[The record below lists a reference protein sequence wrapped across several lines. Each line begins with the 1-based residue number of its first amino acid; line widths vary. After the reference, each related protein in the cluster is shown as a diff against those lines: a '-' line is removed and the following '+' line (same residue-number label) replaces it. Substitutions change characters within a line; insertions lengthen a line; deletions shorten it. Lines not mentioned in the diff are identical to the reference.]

1 VSNGRPY
8 RSSLFAGLLLI
19 LLGVIFLI
27 DRDYPG
33 FQIGHWVRLY
43 WPLLLILWGV
53 AKLFDR
59 LSERGAGQ
67 PRHGLLSGGEAVLLV
82 LLAIVLSSFV
92 FRDWLRDHFPGIT
105 LDLPPFHQSYSE
117 AMSPIQRNLQP
128 GARVAI
134 ATGRGDVTV
143 HASDGD
149 SLVVTATKS
158 GPGANES
165 SARARIREVA
175 VAIDPQGSGVLI
187 HPVHMD
193 SAPGGASVDIDVR
206 VPRSSS
212 LSIDAAHGDISVSGV
227 SGNIDVR
234 SGNGDTDV
242 HDAGADVSVLSE
254 NGDIRVGRIGG
265 NLRLSGRGDDVGID
279 GVSGNV
285 SIDGAFGGDIDIDN
299 VAKNTHCA
307 TQFSVLTFGP
317 LTGRMQMDSDDISL
331 SGVSGDAKLITR
343 NKDVKADHIAGQFDI
358 ADSHSDI
365 NVTYAEPP
373 RANVNITDDSGD
385 VDLTLPS
392 NSNFFLSAMSR
403 SGDVNSD
410 FSGPALRPAND
421 ENLQQLTGQFGGGG
435 PRISIVNTYGTIQLT
450 KHQR

>member
-27 DRDYPG
+27 DRNYPG
-33 FQIGHWVRLY
+33 LQIGHLVRLY
-43 WPLLLILWGV
+43 WPFLLILWGV
-53 AKLFDR
+53 AKLFDH
-59 LSERGAGQ
+59 LSDRGAGQ

-105 LDLPPFHQSYSE
+105 LDLPAFHESYSE
-117 AMSPIQRNLQP
+117 PMSPVQRTLQP

-149 SLVVTATKS
+149 TLIVTATKS
-158 GPGANES
+158 GPGSSES
-165 SARARIREVA
+165 SAQERLREVA
-175 VAIDPQGSGVLI
+175 IAVDPQGNGVLI
-187 HPVHMD
+187 HPIRMN

-206 VPRSSS
+206 MPRSSS
-212 LSIDAAHGDISVSGV
+212 LSIDAAHGDVNVSGI
-227 SGNIDVR
+227 SGNVDVR

-242 HDAGADVSVLSE
+242 HDAGADVSVESE
-254 NGDIRVGRIGG
+254 NGDIHIARIGG

-279 GVSGNV
+279 SVAGNV
-285 SIDGAFGGDIDIDN
+285 AIDGAFGGDIDIHN
-299 VAKNTHCA
+299 VAKITHCA
-307 TQFSVLTFGP
+307 TQFSALTLGP
-317 LTGRMQMDSDDISL
+317 LTGSMKMDSDDISL

-343 NKDVKADHIAGQFDI
+343 NKDVTADRISGQLDI

-373 RANVNITDDSGD
+373 RANINITDDSGD
-385 VDLTLPS
+385 VDLTLPP
-392 NSNFFLSAMSR
+392 NSNFSLSAMSR
-403 SGDVNSD
+403 SGEVNSD
-410 FSGPALRPAND
+410 FGGPALRPANYGD
-421 ENLQQLTGQFGGGG
+421 MQQLTGQFGSGG
-435 PRISIVNTYGTIQLT
+435 PRISIVNTYGTIQLS
-450 KHQR
+450 KAH

>member
-27 DRDYPG
+27 DRNYPG
-33 FQIGHWVRLY
+33 LEIGHLVRLY

-67 PRHGLLSGGEAVLLV
+67 PRHGVLSGGEAVLLV

-92 FRDWLRDHFPGIT
+92 FRDWLREHFPGIV
-105 LDLPPFHQSYSE
+105 LDLPAFHENYSE
-117 AMSPIQRNLQP
+117 AMSPIQRTLQP

-149 SLVVTATKS
+149 SLIVTATKS
-158 GPGANES
+158 GPGANGP
-165 SARARIREVA
+165 SARERMREVA
-175 VAIDPQGSGVLI
+175 VAIDPQGNGVLI
-187 HPVHMD
+187 HPIRMD
-193 SAPGGASVDIDVR
+193 SAPGGSSVDIDVR
-206 VPRSSS
+206 VPKSSS
-212 LSIDAAHGDISVSGV
+212 LSIDAAHGDVSVSGI

-242 HDAGADVSVLSE
+242 HDAGADVSVESE
-254 NGDIRVGRIGG
+254 NGDLHIGRIGG
-265 NLRLSGRGDDVGID
+265 NLRLSGRGDDVDIQS
-279 GVSGNV
+279 VAGNV
-285 SIDGAFGGDIDIDN
+285 SIDGAFLGSIEMRG

-307 TQFSVLTFGP
+307 TQFSALTFGP
-317 LTGRMQMDSDDISL
+317 LAGRMQMDSDDISL
-331 SGVSGDAKLITR
+331 SGVSGDAKLVTR
-343 NKDVKADHIAGQFDI
+343 NKDVTADHIAGQLEI

-373 RANVNITDDSGD
+373 HADIDITDDSGD
-385 VDLTLPS
+385 VHLAFPS

-403 SGDVNSD
+403 SGEVNSD
-410 FSGPALRPAND
+410 FSGASLRPVND
-421 ENLQQLTGQFGGGG
+421 EDLQQLTGQFGGGG
-435 PRISIVNTYGTIQLT
+435 PRISIVNTYGTIQLS
-450 KHQR
+450 KSH